1 MSERSSVFSRELAA
15 RQPAPEAPDG
25 RPRTWCFVPYD
36 QLSDRLGLLAERD
49 PREVGIVLV
58 ENPGKAARR
67 PYHRQKLALVL
78 ANLRQ
83 FALEQAGR
91 GVAVR
96 HLVADKAGYAGALE
110 QAARALGP
118 LIVHEPAERE
128 LRVELAPLL
137 GTALRSRPHTGW
149 LTTEDQF
156 RRSQPA
162 APPWRMDAFYRLV
175 RRELDL
181 LMERGKPV
189 GGKLS
194 FDDENRE
201 RYRGQPAAPQPP
213 RFAADAITREVA
225 ALIEQHYASHPG
237 QVDLPSLPST
247 AADAEALWAWAL
259 RDCLPTFG
267 PFEDAM
273 SRASSGLFH
282 SRISAL
288 LNLHRLLPARVL
300 RDVVAAPIPLASKEG
315 FVRQLVGWR
324 EYVRHVHRGT
334 DGFRRV
340 PGLESPDAAPSFLAA
355 QRPLPPAYW
364 GAPSGLACLDHVV
377 ADVWREAYSHH
388 ITRLMVLGNLA
399 TLLDVSPRQLTD
411 WFWVAYTDA
420 YDWVVEPNVLGMATF
435 AAGDVMTTK
444 PYIAG
449 AAYLERMS
457 DYCKGC
463 RFHPKKTCPITPLYW
478 AFLDRHAARL
488 AGNPRMTVPLAALRK
503 RSPERRAADAA
514 TFARVSRQLTEGR
527 EVAPDHEAVP

>member
-1 MSERSSVFSRELAA
+1 MSKPPGAFVRELAA
-15 RQPAPEAPDG
+15 RQPRPENPVG
-25 RPRTWCFVPYD
+25 GPRTWCFVPYD
-36 QLSDRLGLLAERD
+36 QLHEGLGLLAERD
-49 PREVGIVLV
+49 PRELGVVLI

-78 ANLRQ
+78 ANLRH
-83 FALEQAGR
+83 FALEQAAR

-96 HLVADKAGYAGALE
+96 HVVAGEDGYAGALTR
-110 QAARALGP
+110 AARELGP

-137 GTALRSRPHTGW
+137 GEALRGRPHAGW

-156 RRSQPA
+156 RRSQRA
-162 APPWRMDAFYRLV
+162 AKPPWRMDAFYRLV

-181 LMERGKPV
+181 LMERGKPA

-194 FDDENRE
+194 FDEENRQ
-201 RYRGQPAAPQPP
+201 RYRGEPPAPRPP
-213 RFAADAITREVA
+213 RFVPDEITMEVA
-225 ALIEQHYASHPG
+225 ALIERAYASHPG
-237 QVDLPSLPST
+237 QIDLASLPST
-247 AADAEALWAWAL
+247 AADAEALWSWAL
-259 RDCLPTFG
+259 RECLPTFG

-273 SRASSGLFH
+273 SRSSSGLFH
-282 SRISAL
+282 SRVSAL

-300 RDVVAAPIPLASKEG
+300 RDAVAAPIPLASKEG
-315 FVRQLVGWR
+315 FVRQIVGWR
-324 EYVRHVHRGT
+324 EFVRHVHRAT

-340 PGLESPDAAPSFLAA
+340 PGLEDAEAAPSFLGA
-355 QRPLPPAYW
+355 QRPLPRAYW
-364 GAPSGLACLDHVV
+364 RGAPSGLACLDHVV
-377 ADVWREAYSHH
+377 DGVWREAYSHH

-420 YDWVVEPNVLGMATF
+420 YDWVVEPNVLAMATYG
-435 AAGDVMTTK
+435 AGDVMTTK

-457 DYCKGC
+457 DYCGGC

-478 AFLDRHAARL
+478 AFLDRHAERL
-488 AGNPRMTVPLAALRK
+488 ADNPRMTVPLAALRK
-503 RSPERRAADAA
+503 RAPERRAADAA
-514 TFARVSRQLTEGR
+514 TFARVSQLLGEGR
-527 EVAPDHEAVP
+527 ELSVEE